1 MGNRSFFGPS
11 KEAIWRQL
19 AGEIG
24 GRYVE
29 GSFLKGDKVVA
40 THGGWTFTLDV
51 YVVSA
56 GNSVIPFT
64 RMRAPFVNPDGFRF
78 EIYRRGFFT
87 GLGKMLGMQDVEI
100 GVPQFDEDFV
110 IKGND
115 EPKLRTFFGDADVR
129 RLIEAQPE
137 IHLSVKDDDGWFGSD
152 FPEGVDEL
160 YFSVAGIITDVE
172 RLKQVYELFAATLDH
187 LCRIGSGYCA
197 PPGVE
202 VR

>member
-19 AGEIG
+19 AGEVG
-24 GRYVE
+24 GQYVE
-29 GSFLKGDKVVA
+29 GSFLKGDKVIA

-56 GNSVIPFT
+56 GNTVIPFT
-64 RMRAPFVNPDGFRF
+64 RMRAPYVNPDGFRF
-78 EIYRRGFFT
+78 EIHRRGFFT
-87 GLGKMLGMQDVEI
+87 GLGKLLGMRDVEI

-110 IKGND
+110 IKGTD
-115 EPKLRTFFGDADVR
+115 EAKLRVFFGDADVR
-129 RLIEAQPE
+129 RLIEAQPD
-137 IHLSVKDDDGWFGSD
+137 IHLSVKDDEGWFGTE

-160 YFSVAGIITDVE
+160 YFSVAGIVTDVE
-172 RLKQVYELFAATLDH
+172 RLKLVYELFAATLDH
-187 LCRIGSGYCA
+187 LCRIGSAYA
-197 PPGVE
+197 TPPGVQ